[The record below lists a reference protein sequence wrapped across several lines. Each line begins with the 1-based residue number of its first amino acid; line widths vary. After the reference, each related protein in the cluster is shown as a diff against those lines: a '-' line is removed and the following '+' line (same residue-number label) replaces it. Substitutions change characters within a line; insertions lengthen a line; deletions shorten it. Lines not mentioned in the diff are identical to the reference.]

1 MLLKT
6 LFAELVPDSFYWV
19 FSIEVAFSRPATLLY
34 LLLLNFLT
42 VLVPLI
48 VTFVTKRGDCLS
60 WWVSHRNVA
69 AELTFPFV
77 ALVTTIK
84 IFAPLAEVLLLV
96 HFIRVSFFSFDI
108 IS

>member
-1 MLLKT
+1 M
-6 LFAELVPDSFYWV
+6 
-19 FSIEVAFSRPATLLY
+19 FSIEVAFSRPSTLLY
-34 LLLLNFLT
+34 LLLLNLLT

-48 VTFVTKRGDCLS
+48 VTFVTKRGNCLS

-77 ALVTTIK
+77 ALVATMM
-84 IFAPLAEVLLLV
+84 IFASLAEVLLLV
-96 HFIRVSFFSFDI
+96 HFIGVCFLSFDI